1 MGMMLAEQWESIA
14 NTVIAAGLAYVG
26 LVLLLRV
33 SGKRTLT
40 KMNAFDFVVT
50 VALGSTLATTLL
62 SDTVSLAEG
71 LVGLGMLIG
80 LQLLITWA
88 GTRHRWVRRLV
99 TGDPSLLLYRGQFL
113 PRGLQRSR
121 ISRDEVRAA
130 VRGAGLPALAD
141 AHAVILETNGSLSVI
156 RADGQAQAE
165 RSSLEG
171 VMVWTAEGQREIG
184 SDTDLELPLDVDE
197 SAPPADAQH
206 PRP

>member
-1 MGMMLAEQWESIA
+1 MGMMLAEQWESMA
-14 NTVIAAGLAYVG
+14 NTVIIAGLAYAG

-71 LVGLGMLIG
+71 LIGLGMLIG

-130 VRGAGLPALAD
+130 VRGVGLPALTD

-156 RADGQAQAE
+156 RADGQAPAE

-171 VMVWTAEGQREIG
+171 VMVWTVDGQREIG
-184 SDTDLELPLDVDE
+184 SEPDLELPLEAEEPVSPSD
-197 SAPPADAQH
+197 APP